1 MLSIFFGGC
10 KMWFIFG
17 LIIIMGMF
25 AAMLSSTGMSAD
37 AILLTVPFTLVG
49 GLLLFVLLKFAL
61 GIKAHFAKEEP
72 DDDEIEIVNGQALL
86 EEAEVH
92 LLTDN
97 ALPIQEGVIATCTKE
112 ESDEFLNWMWSLRGG
127 RENTRKR

>member
-1 MLSIFFGGC
+1 MYI
-10 KMWFIFG
+10 IG
-17 LIIIMGMF
+17 LIIITIMIAGLL
-25 AAMLSSTGMSAD
+25 ASSGVGASAV
-37 AILLTVPFTLVG
+37 LLAVPFVVGG
-49 GLLLFVLLKFAL
+49 GLLLFVVLKFAL

-127 RENTRKR
+127 RENARKR